1 MAQQSLTQDQLV
13 GVLKQAGWE
22 DELIPWALEVTKRES
37 GWSPSAFN
45 DTPSTG
51 DLSYGLFQINMLD
64 EPGYK
69 LGAERRARWGIRNQD
84 LHDPVINARVARD
97 LLDIQGPKAWSVTH
111 GNAIQFPGVDHRAG
125 YQKPQVFNQG
135 MTFGTQGLPGAAYGA
150 TNNNDVSVGDL
161 FGAFSAPFRRR
172 DLSNHKDGVQFAAA
186 APFVLA
192 AKRMFGAPKQQSLS
206 SQPAQ
211 SALNTTSS
219 DLPAGD
225 TRTIAIGKYLSDQ
238 GYTPWQHTNFD
249 VSKGHIVDGGARVW
263 QRPYESDHNTA
274 EGALDFPL
282 SHNTPEQLATLNN
295 YLDQNRKALG
305 VKSLLWGVPG
315 HKDHLHVAFHPL
327 TMQKRIG

>member
-1 MAQQSLTQDQLV
+1 MAQSTYRSRDQVISALR
-13 GVLKQAGWE
+13 QAGWE
-22 DELIPWALEVTKRES
+22 DELIPWYLAVTKAES
-37 GWSPSAFN
+37 SWRPRALN
-45 DTPSTG
+45 DNATTG
-51 DLSYGLFQINMLD
+51 DLSYGDGQINMIG
-64 EPGYK
+64 E
-69 LGAERRARWGIRNQD
+69 LGVERRAKYGITNED
-84 LHDPVINARVARD
+84 LFDPVINARIARD
-97 LLDIQGPKAWSVTH
+97 ILHEQGPNAWSVTH
-111 GNAIQFPGVDHRAG
+111 GGRIPFPNFDHRAS
-125 YQKPQVFNQG
+125 YQRPQVFNQG
-135 MTFGTQGLPGAAYGA
+135 MTIGTQGVPGAAYGA

-172 DLSNHKDGVQFAAA
+172 DLPNHEDDVRKAAA
-186 APFVLA
+186 APFVVA
-192 AKRMFGAPKQQSLS
+192 AKRIFGTSGQQSLP

-211 SALNTTSS
+211 LALNTTSS

>member
-1 MAQQSLTQDQLV
+1 MAQSTYRTRDQV
-13 GVLKQAGWE
+13 ISVLRQAGWE
-22 DELIPWALEVTKRES
+22 DELIPWYLAVTKAES
-37 GWSPSAFN
+37 SWRPRALN
-45 DTPSTG
+45 DNPTTG
-51 DLSYGLFQINMLD
+51 DLSYGDGQINMI
-64 EPGYK
+64 GK
-69 LGAERRARWGIRNQD
+69 LGVERRAKYGINNED
-84 LHDPVINARVARD
+84 LYDPLINATIARNI
-97 LLDIQGPKAWSVTH
+97 LHEQGPDAWSTAR
-111 GNAIQFPGVDHRAG
+111 GGKIPFPNFDHRAS
-125 YQKPQVFNQG
+125 YQRPQVFNQG
-135 MTFGTQGLPGAAYGA
+135 MTIGTQGVPGAAYGA

-172 DLSNHKDGVQFAAA
+172 DLPNHEDDVRFAAA
-186 APFVLA
+186 APFVA
-192 AKRMFGAPKQQSLS
+192 ATERIFGTSEQQSLP

-211 SALNTTSS
+211 LALNTTSS

>member
-1 MAQQSLTQDQLV
+1 
-13 GVLKQAGWE
+13 
-22 DELIPWALEVTKRES
+22 
-37 GWSPSAFN
+37 
-45 DTPSTG
+45 
-51 DLSYGLFQINMLD
+51 
-64 EPGYK
+64 
-69 LGAERRARWGIRNQD
+69 
-84 LHDPVINARVARD
+84 
-97 LLDIQGPKAWSVTH
+97 
-111 GNAIQFPGVDHRAG
+111 
-125 YQKPQVFNQG
+125 
-135 MTFGTQGLPGAAYGA
+135 
-150 TNNNDVSVGDL
+150 VGDL

-225 TRTIAIGKYLSDQ
+225 TRTIAIGKYLSGQ
-238 GYTPWQHTNFD
+238 GYTPWQHSNFD
-249 VSKGHIVDGGARVW
+249 VSKGHIAEGGARVW